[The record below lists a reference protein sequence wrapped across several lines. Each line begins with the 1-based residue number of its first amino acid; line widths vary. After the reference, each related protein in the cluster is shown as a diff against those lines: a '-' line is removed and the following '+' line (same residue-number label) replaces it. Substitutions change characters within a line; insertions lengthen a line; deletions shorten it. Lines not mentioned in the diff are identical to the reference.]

1 MAESSRLPP
10 EITARRKTVSTHSQP
25 LRTFD
30 RTAVQHNRAIY
41 ANLPVLAR
49 EQLGVTGGDD
59 LEVDVY
65 TDRVVIRRADDG

>member
-1 MAESSRLPP
+1 M
-10 EITARRKTVSTHSQP
+10 STHSQP

-41 ANLPVLAR
+41 ANVPVLAR
-49 EQLGVTGGDD
+49 EQLDISGGDD